1 MGAGMGGPGRGP
13 RPQVVSGGAG
23 RGETGPAL
31 FREEMLRWAPL
42 GEGAARLGRL
52 LPALRGAEPGG
63 RPHVARGLRRGP
75 VCGPAATDTV
85 PRGLLARGVGPFVL
99 CGVLYCLRIDA
110 GSLRAGSAGERR
122 AAASCCWRSALMD
135 GLTLIHF
142 FPGVRVLLEVS
153 TSQMLR
159 CWEGKVKHFQAGGSA

>member
-52 LPALRGAEPGG
+52 LPG
-63 RPHVARGLRRGP
+63 RPCVGL
-75 VCGPAATDTV
+75 
-85 PRGLLARGVGPFVL
+85 
-99 CGVLYCLRIDA
+99 
-110 GSLRAGSAGERR
+110 SRAG
-122 AAASCCWRSALMD
+122 
-135 GLTLIHF
+135 GLT
-142 FPGVRVLLEVS
+142 
-153 TSQMLR
+153 
-159 CWEGKVKHFQAGGSA
+159 